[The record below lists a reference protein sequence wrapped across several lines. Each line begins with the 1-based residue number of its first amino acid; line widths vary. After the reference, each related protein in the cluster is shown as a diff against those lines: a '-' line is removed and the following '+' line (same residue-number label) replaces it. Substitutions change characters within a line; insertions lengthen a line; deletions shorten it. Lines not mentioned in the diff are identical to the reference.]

1 MGTSIKDSLIRFV
14 PELYLKENKQSL
26 VSYGDVIFADTSEDR
41 DGCGN
46 CVFVDRNDT
55 LFAGYHTI
63 IAKNISDYKNNYF
76 SYLFQTDCWRLQ
88 IRSLVNGVKLFSIP
102 QKLLSTTSL
111 IVPTQKEQQTIA
123 NYLDQKCKD
132 IDELISVKKD
142 KIEKLKAYKKSV
154 IFEYVTGKKQVL
166 LLHNEYNNQ
175 DNNHHNI

>member
-1 MGTSIKDSLIRFV
+1 M
-14 PELYLKENKQSL
+14 
-26 VSYGDVIFADTSEDR
+26 
-41 DGCGN
+41 
-46 CVFVDRNDT
+46 
-55 LFAGYHTI
+55 
-63 IAKNISDYKNNYF
+63 
-76 SYLFQTDCWRLQ
+76 
-88 IRSLVNGVKLFSIP
+88 KLFSIP

-175 DNNHHNI
+175 DNKMY